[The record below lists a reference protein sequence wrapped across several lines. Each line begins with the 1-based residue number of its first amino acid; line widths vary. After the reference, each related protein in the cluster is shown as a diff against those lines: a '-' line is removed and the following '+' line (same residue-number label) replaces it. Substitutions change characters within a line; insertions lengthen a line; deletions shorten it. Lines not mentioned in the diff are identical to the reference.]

1 MLVAGILL
9 LLIVLLLAGLP
20 VFFAMGAATGIYMV
34 AAGIPLELV
43 AQRMTSQLNGFLILA
58 IPFFY
63 LAGELMNLCRLT
75 DKIIAMSRS
84 LVGHIHGGL
93 AQVNI
98 FASMIF
104 AGMSGS
110 ATADTAVLGSVL
122 IPGMKKEGYP
132 PEFAAAVT
140 VASAMVGP
148 IIPPSIGMIIYGA
161 LADVSIGRLLL
172 AGIFPG
178 LTIVAVQMIFTYFL
192 ARRRNYPRFPRAT
205 LHEVS
210 KSTWKGIPAVL
221 FPVIIIGGI
230 MSGLFTPTEAAAIAV
245 LYGLTLGILVYRNVG
260 PAELWQTLLKVSWG
274 SIRVLIIV
282 SVASAFSWVMVREQV
297 PTKIAAGLS
306 TISTEPLIILAVMV
320 VFLLLVGLFM
330 VASSAEVV
338 LAPILVPVVVSFGID
353 PVHFGVLMV
362 FSLIIGGGTPPVG
375 VLLFIAQDIAEVSFS
390 KMVRAMIP
398 YYIPLFAAVVII
410 AMFPQISLWVPNMV
424 FGEVTR

>member
-1 MLVAGILL
+1 MLVAAVLL
-9 LLIVLLLAGLP
+9 LLVVLLIAGLP
-20 VFFAMGAATGIYMV
+20 LFFAMGAASAFYMFMSD
-34 AAGIPLELV
+34 IPIALLT
-43 AQRMTSQLNGFLILA
+43 QRMTTAVNGFLILA

-110 ATADTAVLGSVL
+110 ATADTAALGSVL

-132 PEFAAAVT
+132 ADFAAAVT

-172 AGIFPG
+172 AGIVPG
-178 LTIVAVQMIFTYFL
+178 VTIIIVEMAFTYFL
-192 ARRRNYPRFPRAT
+192 AKKRGYPRYPRAT
-205 LHEVS
+205 LPQAA
-210 KSTWKGIPAVL
+210 KATWQGMPAVL
-221 FPVIIIGGI
+221 FPVIIVSGI
-230 MSGLFTPTEAAAIAV
+230 MTGIFTPTEAAAVAV
-245 LYGLTLGILVYRNVG
+245 LYGLGLGVFYYRNVRR
-260 PAELWQTLLKVSWG
+260 AELWDALLRVAWG
-274 SIRVLIIV
+274 STRVLIIV
-282 SVASAFSWVMVREQV
+282 AAASAFSWIMIRENV
-297 PTKIAAGLS
+297 PTTIAAALATVS
-306 TISTEPLIILAVMV
+306 TDPLIILAVMV

-338 LAPILVPVVVSFGID
+338 LAPILVPVVTSFGID

-375 VLLFIAQDIAEVSFS
+375 VLLFIAQDIAGIPFS
-390 KMVRAMIP
+390 KMVRAMLP
-398 YYIPLFAAVVII
+398 YYVPLFAAVIII
-410 AMFPQISLWVPNMV
+410 ALFPGLSLWIPDLV
-424 FGEVTR
+424 FGVASQ

>member
-1 MLVAGILL
+1 MLVAAVLLFLVILL
-9 LLIVLLLAGLP
+9 IAGLP
-20 VFFAMGAATGIYMV
+20 LFFAMGAASAFYMFMSD
-34 AAGIPLELV
+34 IPIALLT
-43 AQRMTSQLNGFLILA
+43 QRMTTAVNGFLILA

-110 ATADTAVLGSVL
+110 ATADTAALGSVL

-132 PEFAAAVT
+132 ADFAAAVT

-172 AGIFPG
+172 AGIVPG
-178 LTIVAVQMIFTYFL
+178 VTIIIVEMIFTYFL
-192 ARRRNYPRFPRAT
+192 AKKRGYPRYPRAT
-205 LHEVS
+205 LSQAV
-210 KSTWKGIPAVL
+210 KATWEGLPAVM
-221 FPVIIIGGI
+221 FPVIIVSGI
-230 MSGLFTPTEAAAIAV
+230 MTGIFTPTEAAAVAV
-245 LYGLTLGILVYRNVG
+245 LYGLGLGVFYYRNVKR
-260 PAELWQTLLKVSWG
+260 AELWGALLRVAWG
-274 SIRVLIIV
+274 STRVLIIV
-282 SVASAFSWVMVREQV
+282 AAASAFSWIMIRENV
-297 PTKIAAGLS
+297 PTAIASALATVS
-306 TISTEPLIILAVMV
+306 TDPLIILAVMV

-338 LAPILVPVVVSFGID
+338 LAPILVPVVTSFGID

-375 VLLFIAQDIAEVSFS
+375 VLLFIAQDIAGIPFS
-390 KMVRAMIP
+390 KMVRAMLP
-398 YYIPLFAAVVII
+398 YYVPLFAAVVII
-410 AMFPQISLWVPNMV
+410 ALFPGLSLWIPDMV
-424 FGEVTR
+424 FGVASQ

>member
-1 MLVAGILL
+1 MLVASVLVLLVILL
-9 LLIVLLLAGLP
+9 IAGLP
-20 VFFAMGAATGIYMV
+20 LFFAMGAASAIYMFMSD
-34 AAGIPLELV
+34 IPIALLT
-43 AQRMTSQLNGFLILA
+43 QRMTTAVNGFLILA

-75 DKIIAMSRS
+75 DKIIAMSRA

-110 ATADTAVLGSVL
+110 ATADTAALGSVL

-132 PEFAAAVT
+132 AEFAAAVT

-178 LTIVAVQMIFTYFL
+178 VTIIIVEMIFTYFL
-192 ARRRNYPRFPRAT
+192 AKKRGYPRYQRAT
-205 LHEVS
+205 VRQAA
-210 KSTWKGIPAVL
+210 KATWEGLPAVL
-221 FPVIIIGGI
+221 FPVIIVSGI
-230 MSGLFTPTEAAAIAV
+230 MSGVFTPTEAASVAV
-245 LYGLTLGILVYRNVG
+245 LYGLLLGVLVYRNVSRG
-260 PAELWQTLLKVSWG
+260 ELWDTVLRVAWG
-274 SIRVLIIV
+274 STRVLIIV
-282 SVASAFSWVMVREQV
+282 AAASAFSWIMIRENV
-297 PTKIAAGLS
+297 PTTIASALA
-306 TISTEPLIILAVMV
+306 TVSTEPVIILAVMV

-338 LAPILVPVVVSFGID
+338 LAPILVPVVTSFGID

-375 VLLFIAQDIAEVSFS
+375 VLLFIAQDIAGVPFS
-390 KMVRAMIP
+390 KMVRAMLP
-398 YYIPLFAAVVII
+398 YYVPLFAAIVII
-410 AMFPQISLWVPNMV
+410 ALFPGLSLWIPNMV
-424 FGEVTR
+424 FGVASP

>member
-1 MLVAGILL
+1 MLVVSVLILL
-9 LLIVLLLAGLP
+9 VILLIAGLP
-20 VFFAMGAATGIYMV
+20 LFFAMGAASAFYMFMSD
-34 AAGIPLELV
+34 IPIALLT
-43 AQRMTSQLNGFLILA
+43 QRMTTAVNGFLILA

-63 LAGELMNLCRLT
+63 LAGELMNLCKLT
-75 DKIIAMSRS
+75 DKIIAMSRA

-110 ATADTAVLGSVL
+110 ATADTAALGSVL

-132 PEFAAAVT
+132 ADFAAAVT

-172 AGIFPG
+172 AGIVPG
-178 LTIVAVQMIFTYFL
+178 VTIIIVEMIFTYFL
-192 ARRRNYPRFPRAT
+192 AKKRGYPRYPRAK
-205 LHEVS
+205 LPEVA
-210 KSTWKGIPAVL
+210 KATWQGLPAVM
-221 FPVIIIGGI
+221 FPVIIVSGI
-230 MSGLFTPTEAAAIAV
+230 MSGVFTPTEAASVAV
-245 LYGLTLGILVYRNVG
+245 LYGLALGVLYYRNVSRG
-260 PAELWQTLLKVSWG
+260 ELWETVLRVAWG
-274 SIRVLIIV
+274 STRVLIIV
-282 SVASAFSWVMVREQV
+282 AAASAFSWIMIREKV
-297 PTKIAAGLS
+297 PNAIATALS
-306 TISTEPLIILAVMV
+306 TVSTEPLIILAVMV

-338 LAPILVPVVVSFGID
+338 LAPILVPVVISFGID

-375 VLLFIAQDIAEVSFS
+375 VLLFIAQDIAGVPFS
-390 KMVRAMIP
+390 KMVRAMLP
-398 YYIPLFAAVVII
+398 YYVPLFAAVVII
-410 AMFPQISLWVPNMV
+410 ALFPGLSLWIPDMV
-424 FGEVTR
+424 FGVASQ

>member
-1 MLVAGILL
+1 
-9 LLIVLLLAGLP
+9 
-20 VFFAMGAATGIYMV
+20 MGAASAFYMFMSD
-34 AAGIPLELV
+34 IPLALLT
-43 AQRMTSQLNGFLILA
+43 QRMTTAVNGFLILA

-110 ATADTAVLGSVL
+110 ATADTAALGSVL

-132 PEFAAAVT
+132 ADFAAAVT

-172 AGIFPG
+172 AGIVPG
-178 LTIVAVQMIFTYFL
+178 VTIIIVEMIFTYFL
-192 ARRRNYPRFPRAT
+192 AKKRGYPRYPRAT
-205 LHEVS
+205 LPQAV
-210 KSTWKGIPAVL
+210 KATWEGLPAVM
-221 FPVIIIGGI
+221 FPVIIVSGI
-230 MSGLFTPTEAAAIAV
+230 MTGIFTPTEAAAVAV
-245 LYGLTLGILVYRNVG
+245 LYGLGLGVFYYRNVKR
-260 PAELWQTLLKVSWG
+260 AELWDALLRVAWG
-274 SIRVLIIV
+274 STRVLIIV
-282 SVASAFSWVMVREQV
+282 AAASAFSWIMIRENV
-297 PTKIAAGLS
+297 PTAIASALATVS
-306 TISTEPLIILAVMV
+306 TDPLIILAVMV

-338 LAPILVPVVVSFGID
+338 LAPILVPVVTSFGID

-375 VLLFIAQDIAEVSFS
+375 VLLFIAQDIAGIPFS
-390 KMVRAMIP
+390 KMVRAMLP
-398 YYIPLFAAVVII
+398 YYVPLFAAVVII
-410 AMFPQISLWVPNMV
+410 ALFPGLSLWIPDMI
-424 FGEVTR
+424 FGAASQ